1 MENQKFY
8 LISYGERVDNMEYS
22 KRLMFPVQT
31 SGTTIRIALVK
42 NRAMQNTQNIFYA
55 WFSFLANYVAYQ
67 VRDP

>member
-1 MENQKFY
+1 
-8 LISYGERVDNMEYS
+8 MEYS

-31 SGTTIRIALVK
+31 SGTTVTIRIALVK
-42 NRAMQNTQNIFYA
+42 NLAMQNTQNIFYA